1 MGETSMKIGIIGAGQ
16 VGASAAYA
24 MMLNGVGSE
33 IVLVDINTKL
43 AEAQATDIIHGVP
56 FGNPMWVH
64 AGDYADLTGAAVV
77 VIAAGVAQKSGETRL
92 QLLDRN
98 AAVFKDIIPKVLKA
112 VPDVILIIATNP
124 VDIMTY
130 VATKVSGLPA
140 SRVIGSG
147 TILDTARFRTLIGLH
162 LSLAAHSIHG
172 YVLGEHGDTEVL
184 AWSSTDVATFPV
196 CDYAEQVGKPI
207 TSEVKARIDD
217 GVRNAAYKIIDGKG
231 ATYYGIGAGLARL
244 VRGILGNEHRV
255 ETVSTVN
262 GDVEGIRDVTLSMPR
277 VIARRGVVTDI
288 KPRLDDAERLALRR
302 SAETLKPASDAI
314 TF

>member
-1 MGETSMKIGIIGAGQ
+1 MKIGIVGAGQ
-16 VGASAAYA
+16 VGSSAAFA
-24 MMLNGVGSE
+24 IMLNAVGSE
-33 IVLVDINTKL
+33 IVLVDLNEKL
-43 AEAQATDIIHGVP
+43 AEAQAADISHGVP
-56 FGNPMWVH
+56 FGSPVQVR
-64 AGDYADLTGAAVV
+64 AGDYAQLSGAAVV
-77 VIAAGVAQKSGETRL
+77 VIAGGVAQKPGETRL

-98 AAVFKDIIPKVLKA
+98 AAVFKAIVPQVLEA
-112 VPDVILIIATNP
+112 TPDVVLVIATNP

-130 VATKVSGLPA
+130 VATKISGLAP

-147 TILDTARFRTLIGLH
+147 TILDTARFRTLLGLH
-162 LSLAAHSIHG
+162 LAVAAQSIHG

-196 CDYAEQVGKPI
+196 CEYAEQVGRPI
-207 TSEVKARIDD
+207 TSEVRARIDD
-217 GVRNAAYKIIDGKG
+217 GVRNAAYKIIEGKG
-231 ATYYGIGAGLARL
+231 ATYHGIGAGLARL

-262 GDVEGIRDVTLSMPR
+262 GDVEGVSQVALSMPR

-288 KPRLDDAERLALRR
+288 KPRLDEGERLALRH
-302 SAETLKPASDAI
+302 SAEVLKRASDAI

>member
-1 MGETSMKIGIIGAGQ
+1 MKIGIVGAGQ
-16 VGASAAYA
+16 VGSSAAYA
-24 MMLNGVGSE
+24 MMLNAVGSE
-33 IVLVDINTKL
+33 IVLVDLNEKL
-43 AEAQATDIIHGVP
+43 ADAQATDISHGVP
-56 FGNPMWVH
+56 FGNPVWVR
-64 AGDYADLTGAAVV
+64 AGDYAQLDAAAVV
-77 VIAAGVAQKSGETRL
+77 VIAAGVAQKPGETRL

-98 AAVFKDIIPKVLKA
+98 AAVFKAIVPRVLEA
-112 VPDVILIIATNP
+112 TPDVVLVIATNP

-130 VATKVSGLPA
+130 VATRISGLAP

-147 TILDTARFRTLIGLH
+147 TILDTARFRTLLGLH
-162 LSLAAHSIHG
+162 LAVAAQSIHG

-196 CDYAEQVGKPI
+196 CEYAEQVGRPI
-207 TSEVKARIDD
+207 TSEVRARIDD
-217 GVRNAAYKIIDGKG
+217 GVRNAAYKIIEGKG
-231 ATYYGIGAGLARL
+231 ATYHGIGAGLARL

-262 GDVEGIRDVTLSMPR
+262 GDVEGVSQVALSMPR

-288 KPRLDDAERLALRR
+288 KPRLDDGERLALRH
-302 SAETLKPASDAI
+302 SAEVLKQASAAI

>member
-1 MGETSMKIGIIGAGQ
+1 MKIGIVGAGQ
-16 VGASAAYA
+16 VGSSAAFA
-24 MMLNGVGSE
+24 IMLNAVGSE
-33 IVLVDINTKL
+33 IVLVDLNEKL
-43 AEAQATDIIHGVP
+43 AEAQAADISHGVP
-56 FGNPMWVH
+56 FGSPVQVR
-64 AGDYADLTGAAVV
+64 AGDYAQLSGAAVV
-77 VIAAGVAQKSGETRL
+77 VIAAGVAQKPGETRL

-98 AAVFKDIIPKVLKA
+98 AAVFKAIVPQVLEA
-112 VPDVILIIATNP
+112 TPDVVLVIATNP

-130 VATKVSGLPA
+130 VATKISGLAP

-147 TILDTARFRTLIGLH
+147 TILDTARFRTLLGLH
-162 LSLAAHSIHG
+162 LAVAAQSIHG

-196 CDYAEQVGKPI
+196 CEYAEQVGRPI
-207 TSEVKARIDD
+207 TSEVRARIDD
-217 GVRNAAYKIIDGKG
+217 GVRNAAYKIIEGKG
-231 ATYYGIGAGLARL
+231 ATYHGIGAGLARL

-262 GDVEGIRDVTLSMPR
+262 GDVEGVSQVALSMPR

-288 KPRLDDAERLALRR
+288 KPRLDEGERLALRH
-302 SAETLKPASDAI
+302 SAEVLKQASDAI

>member
-1 MGETSMKIGIIGAGQ
+1 
-16 VGASAAYA
+16 
-24 MMLNGVGSE
+24 MMLNAVGSE
-33 IVLVDINTKL
+33 IVLVDLNEKL
-43 AEAQATDIIHGVP
+43 ADAQATDISHGVP
-56 FGNPMWVH
+56 FGNPVWVR
-64 AGDYADLTGAAVV
+64 AGDYAQLDAAAVV
-77 VIAAGVAQKSGETRL
+77 VIAAGVAQKPGETRL

-98 AAVFKDIIPKVLKA
+98 AAVFKAIVPRVLEA
-112 VPDVILIIATNP
+112 TPDVVLVIATNP

-130 VATKVSGLPA
+130 VATRISGLAP

-147 TILDTARFRTLIGLH
+147 TILDTARFRTLLGLH
-162 LSLAAHSIHG
+162 LAVAAQSIHG

-196 CDYAEQVGKPI
+196 CEYAEQVGRPI
-207 TSEVKARIDD
+207 TSEVRARIDD
-217 GVRNAAYKIIDGKG
+217 GVRNAAYKIIEGKG
-231 ATYYGIGAGLARL
+231 ATYHGIGAGLARL

-262 GDVEGIRDVTLSMPR
+262 GDVEGVSQVALSMPR

-288 KPRLDDAERLALRR
+288 KPRLDDGERLALRH
-302 SAETLKPASDAI
+302 SAEVLKQASAAI

>member
-1 MGETSMKIGIIGAGQ
+1 MKIGIVGAGQ
-16 VGASAAYA
+16 VGSSAAYA
-24 MMLNGVGSE
+24 MMLNAVGSE
-33 IVLVDINTKL
+33 IVLVDLNEKL
-43 AEAQATDIIHGVP
+43 ADAQATDISHGVP
-56 FGNPMWVH
+56 FGSPVWVH
-64 AGDYADLTGAAVV
+64 AGDYAQLDGAAVV
-77 VIAAGVAQKSGETRL
+77 VIAAGVAQKPGETRL

-98 AAVFKDIIPKVLKA
+98 AAVFKAIVPRVLA
-112 VPDVILIIATNP
+112 ATPDVILVIATNP

-130 VATKVSGLPA
+130 VATRISGLAP

-147 TILDTARFRTLIGLH
+147 TILDTARFRTLLGLH
-162 LSLAAHSIHG
+162 LAVAAQSIHG

-196 CDYAEQVGKPI
+196 WEYAEQVGRPI
-207 TSEVKARIDD
+207 TSEVRARIDD
-217 GVRNAAYKIIDGKG
+217 GVRNAAYKIIEGKG
-231 ATYYGIGAGLARL
+231 ATYHGIGAGLARL

-262 GDVEGIRDVTLSMPR
+262 GDVEGISQVALSMPR

-288 KPRLDDAERLALRR
+288 KPRLDDGERLVLRH
-302 SAETLKPASDAI
+302 SAEVLKQASDAI